1 MSKKKTI
8 INLTPPDA
16 YTRRDLSAKGMC
28 AAIATAKGGFTV
40 ICIQMRPCRAP
51 TAAVAVK

>member
-8 INLTPPDA
+8 INLTPPG
-16 YTRRDLSAKGMC
+16 RIHKEDLSAKGMC